1 MKYEKPRLEKVNLEA
16 ESGFMPLI
24 VTSVTPRPG
33 Q

>member
-24 VTSVTPRPG
+24 ITSGSPRPG